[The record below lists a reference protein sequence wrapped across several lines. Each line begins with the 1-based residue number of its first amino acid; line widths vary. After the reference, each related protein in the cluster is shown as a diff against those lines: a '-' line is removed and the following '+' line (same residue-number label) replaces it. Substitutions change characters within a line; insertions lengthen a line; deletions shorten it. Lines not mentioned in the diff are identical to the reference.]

1 MKKRLQKIL
10 AVALAIACAS
20 PMAAF
25 AKKEV
30 TFSDISD
37 EKYSWAA
44 GYIEDMAEQGFI
56 SGYEDGTYRPDKS
69 VTRLEVLSLFARAM
83 GSNSEANADALKIAE
98 EKYLSVL
105 EEYELNFGQS
115 DIAYLLYRGA
125 LKESELNTYLKDE
138 LKSEP
143 MPRYEAAIII
153 TKAMCA
159 EKKATS
165 EIMVD
170 LEYSDAKE
178 IPNKASQYVYYVT
191 QKSIMSG
198 MGDGTFSPKSE
209 VLRSQIAVMLSKTVD
224 LMNLTV
230 EELKIATVDDANV
243 SFYNEDEEIEQMGYT
258 SNTKFYIEGELAQ
271 TKEVP
276 SGVRAVFTYVN
287 SELVYVDIPTT
298 IPDETISG
306 IFEGYAGNSGVVT
319 VRIKVDGEIKSY
331 ILDENVDVTFMD
343 QDATIRDFSKTD
355 YVIANLSAG
364 KIKTITGEP
373 KTKNISNA
381 LIEEV
386 SIVED
391 GTITISH
398 ALEEYN
404 GLVLEVASDVKV
416 KKNGDTASLST
427 IYKGDKVKLTVDY
440 GIVIAID
447 AESNTKT
454 VEGSIKAIEISASP
468 KVTVNVKGSD
478 VVYDVTSDVKILI
491 NNQDATIY
499 DFRVGDNVTITL
511 ESQAI
516 KRIVAAT
523 SSSTAYS
530 KSGVVTSVNTAYG
543 FIKIS
548 YNENDVTYE
557 ETVYC
562 KDGTAKF
569 ITSAGTSK
577 TLKDVKEGDVVSVR
591 GTMTNGAFEA
601 TLIIIEVE

>member
-1 MKKRLQKIL
+1 MKKRLQKTL
-10 AVALAIACAS
+10 AVALTAACFS
-20 PMAAF
+20 PMTAF
-25 AKKEV
+25 AEKKA

-56 SGYEDGTYRPDKS
+56 SGYSDGTYRPDNS

-83 GSNSEANADALKIAE
+83 GSISDANADALEIAKDE
-98 EKYLSVL
+98 YLPIIEK
-105 EEYELNFGQS
+105 YELNFGQD

-125 LKESELNTYLKDE
+125 LKESELDTYLKGK

-170 LEYSDAKE
+170 LSYSDAKQ

-191 QKSIMSG
+191 QNSIMSG
-198 MGDGTFSPKSE
+198 MGDGTFSPNSE

-230 EELKIATVDDANV
+230 EELKIATVDNSNV
-243 SFYNEDEEIEQMGYT
+243 SFYDENDEISQMGYT
-258 SNTKFYIEGELAQ
+258 SNTRFYIEGELSQA
-271 TKEVP
+271 KEVP
-276 SGVRAVFTYVN
+276 SGVKATFTYVN
-287 SELVYVDIPTT
+287 NELVYVDVPTT
-298 IPDETISG
+298 IPDETVTG

-319 VRIKVDGEIKSY
+319 VQIKVNGEMKSY
-331 ILDENVDVTFMD
+331 ILAEDVDVTFME

-355 YVIANLSAG
+355 YVTVELSAG
-364 KIKTITGEP
+364 KIKSITGEQ
-373 KTKNISNA
+373 KTKTISNA
-381 LIEEV
+381 LIEEI
-386 SIVED
+386 SIVD
-391 GTITISH
+391 KGTLKISH

-404 GLVLEVASDVKV
+404 NVEFKVASDVKV
-416 KKNGDTASLST
+416 KKNGESASLST

-440 GIVIAID
+440 GVITAID
-447 AESNTKT
+447 AESNIKT
-454 VEGSIKAIEISASP
+454 VEGTIKSIEISSTP

-478 VVYDVTSDVKILI
+478 TVYDVTNDVKISI

-516 KRIVAAT
+516 KKIVAAT

-530 KSGVVTSVNTAYG
+530 KSGVVTNVNTSYG

-562 KDGTAKF
+562 KDSTTKF
-569 ITSAGTSK
+569 ITSAGTAK
-577 TLKDVKEGDVVSVR
+577 ALKDMKNGDVVSVR